1 MTGWDYLAFDR
12 HPLQYLNLIE
22 KVNCEYCAHANGT
35 VVVPHQALPLREVGA

>member
-22 KVNCEYCAHANGT
+22 KVNCEYCAHANGIFAYVAEIAART
-35 VVVPHQALPLREVGA
+35 EQ